1 MKDMKLQD
9 LMADSP
15 PILKP
20 YDEQIKEMTPQTLV
34 RELEIKQVELVLLQ
48 QEIVKR
54 MKG

>member
-1 MKDMKLQD
+1 MKDSKFQEL
-9 LMADSP
+9 P
-15 PILKP
+15 PIFKP
-20 YDEQIKEMTPQTLV
+20 YDEQVKDMPPQMLV